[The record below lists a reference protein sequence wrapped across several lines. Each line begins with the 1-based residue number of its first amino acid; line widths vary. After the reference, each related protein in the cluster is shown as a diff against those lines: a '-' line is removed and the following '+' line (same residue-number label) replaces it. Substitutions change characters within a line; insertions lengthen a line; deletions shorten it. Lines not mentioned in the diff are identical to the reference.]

1 MRNLCLLSQQK
12 GHQKVSPPGVDQSA
26 SDLHMACATKSS
38 SGKAVGCHGAS
49 TSTAC
54 VGACAAVQERQ
65 QRQQRQRG
73 LETGANEKSS
83 AGKDCVGELHD
94 SEAVGLPLDAQSLSL
109 WLATEHRRVL
119 SAMLLSSLDGS
130 APDATRSAA
139 KAIVRSETLE
149 QARTLTIDRWG
160 NRAQAPSAET
170 LQLCIG
176 LLRTLSN
183 PALGFTPA
191 MMWIALFLTLLSGV
205 NYLRASASLF
215 REQKS

>member
-1 MRNLCLLSQQK
+1 M
-12 GHQKVSPPGVDQSA
+12 A
-26 SDLHMACATKSS
+26 S
-38 SGKAVGCHGAS
+38 GGCDGAS

-54 VGACAAVQERQ
+54 VGACAAGQ
-65 QRQQRQRG
+65 QRRQRQRG

-83 AGKDCVGELHD
+83 AGTDRVGESHHG
-94 SEAVGLPLDAQSLSL
+94 EAFGLPLDAQSLSL

-119 SAMLLSSLDGS
+119 SVMLLSSLDGS

-176 LLRTLSN
+176 LLRTLTEL
-183 PALGFTPA
+183 AD
-191 MMWIALFLTLLSGV
+191 SGDV
-205 NYLRASASLF
+205 L
-215 REQKS
+215 